1 MDRALDGCPEDHK
14 EDIGVWRSIF
24 DPQNGF
30 FQTIDLI
37 FNLAALSLLWVALCI
52 PVVTAGPATT
62 ALYYTLVKCIRK
74 GEPHPFRN
82 FLECLKSNFKVSFL
96 SGLVCLVL
104 GQFVLGGLYVVY
116 QMALA
121 GSRPAMSLLLVYGL
135 VTLVLLGVLGYV
147 FPLPS
152 RSSEGGWGALSLSFR
167 LALGHLPSTLVLGV
181 LLLAAGL
188 VSARYL
194 APLLLVPALTGLA
207 ASLLLERI
215 FRPYTIPEEGLPDDP
230 EERPWYLR

>member
-121 GSRPAMSLLLVYGL
+121 GSRPAMSLLL
-135 VTLVLLGVLGYV
+135 
-147 FPLPS
+147 
-152 RSSEGGWGALSLSFR
+152 
-167 LALGHLPSTLVLGV
+167 
-181 LLLAAGL
+181 
-188 VSARYL
+188 
-194 APLLLVPALTGLA
+194 
-207 ASLLLERI
+207 ERI

>member
-1 MDRALDGCPEDHK
+1 M
-14 EDIGVWRSIF
+14 WRSIF

-74 GEPHPFRN
+74 GEPYPFRN
-82 FLECLKSNFKVSFL
+82 FLECLKSNFKASFL
-96 SGLVCLVL
+96 TGLVCLVA
-104 GQFVLGGLYVVY
+104 GQLVLGGLYVVY

-121 GSRPAMSLLLVYGL
+121 GNRAAMSLLLVYAL

-147 FPLPS
+147 FPVIS
-152 RSSEGGWGALSLSFR
+152 RFSQGVWGALGLALR
-167 LALGHLPSTLVLGV
+167 LALGHLPSTLGLGIV
-181 LLLAAGL
+181 LLAAGL
-188 VSARYL
+188 VSVRYL
-194 APLLLVPALTGLA
+194 VPLMILPALAGLL

-215 FRPYTIPEEGLPDDP
+215 FRPYTIPEEGLPEDP
-230 EERPWYLR
+230 AERPWYLR